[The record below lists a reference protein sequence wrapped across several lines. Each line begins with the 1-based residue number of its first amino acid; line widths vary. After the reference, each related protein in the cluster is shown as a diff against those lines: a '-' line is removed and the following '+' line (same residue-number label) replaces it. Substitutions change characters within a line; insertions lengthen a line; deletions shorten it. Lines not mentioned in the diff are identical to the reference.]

1 MHQAVETLESRV
13 LFALTITPREQELL
27 EMLNRMRTNPQG
39 ELKILLNTKDAD
51 VQDALSFFNVNL
63 TVLAQ
68 QFAKLTPAQP
78 LAWDASL
85 AGAAMAH
92 SQAMIDADQQTHQA
106 PGEQDLATR
115 IKAAGYQNMSV
126 AGENVFAFAD
136 SMFHAHASFA
146 IDWGNDTDGIQ
157 NPPGHRDNMMNADY
171 REIGMGILDAPSG
184 KTVGPIVVTQDFGD
198 RFNFGNS
205 YLLGVVYTDANHDGQ
220 YNAGEGIGGASITLS
235 GPAGTFSTTSMDAG
249 GYQLTAPD
257 GTYSVSAS
265 SAALGGTVSLPS
277 VTIGAQN
284 VMRDFTPSMVQFAH
298 LANNVLTI
306 SGTSGNDVTGVTK
319 SGSTLRVRRNGVLET
334 FDATQVKSMFIYGV
348 DGNDVIDFSGVN
360 IPTYVD
366 AGTGNDLVTGG
377 GGSDTITGGAGKD
390 SLYGGDGNDLLN
402 GSGTADH
409 LYGQGGDDRLY
420 GGDANDYLDGGGGV
434 DRLFGGAGNDT
445 LLGGSSND
453 KLYGEAGNDS
463 LDGQGQSDLLDGGD
477 GTDIAKK
484 DILDSRTSIESV
496 IT

>member
-85 AGAAMAH
+85 NGAAMAH

-235 GPAGTFSTTSMDAG
+235 GPAGTFSH
-249 GYQLTAPD
+249 
-257 GTYSVSAS
+257 
-265 SAALGGTVSLPS
+265 
-277 VTIGAQN
+277 
-284 VMRDFTPSMVQFAH
+284 H
-298 LANNVLTI
+298 LH
-306 SGTSGNDVTGVTK
+306 GC
-319 SGSTLRVRRNGVLET
+319 RR
-334 FDATQVKSMFIYGV
+334 
-348 DGNDVIDFSGVN
+348 
-360 IPTYVD
+360 IPAYR
-366 AGTGNDLVTGG
+366 ARWNLQRQRQQR
-377 GGSDTITGGAGKD
+377 GAGRNRQPAECHHRRRKRD
-390 SLYGGDGNDLLN
+390 ARLHAKHGAVCPPGQQR
-402 GSGTADH
+402 TDH
-409 LYGQGGDDRLY
+409 QRHFGQ
-420 GGDANDYLDGGGGV
+420 
-434 DRLFGGAGNDT
+434 
-445 LLGGSSND
+445 
-453 KLYGEAGNDS
+453 
-463 LDGQGQSDLLDGGD
+463 
-477 GTDIAKK
+477 
-484 DILDSRTSIESV
+484 
-496 IT
+496 